1 MIKDARFPQFCGG
14 PAHHKIGSPTPR
26 FAASTGVWLRFVVA
40 SLMPKTGSHF
50 LARCS
55 AAASFPG
62 NVPDKLVRFAPRPP
76 VITKMTNKNL
86 LEATMTQA
94 FASFEALSAF
104 YREQIETPGFDTAFA
119 EQGSMAQLSVH
130 EEPMATD
137 MPDAQAARGAMEM
150 AIGTIFDLLR
160 STRMEEFAQDIVW
173 GFVNSFHVTAQR
185 IEKREDEAS
194 KKLGDMAR
202 AFDPSEIY
210 AVELEETQ
218 RICQTLMDCREAMEA
233 MRDYAG
239 EIYRVETGRPFST
252 VRGSRVSSGLTAS
265 QIDAR
270 DFLAARSAKRREDHA
285 PTGPVVI
292 FSGGT
297 DWHDHELLWDALD
310 ETHAR
315 IPNMILATTA
325 QHKGCDQIAHAWAA
339 ARGVKTVR
347 FTLNRALGKRA
358 GFLRNEQLM
367 NLKPV
372 HAMVCEGSGIQA
384 NLLTRVREA
393 NVPHHAFG
401 LRHQRVAA

>member
-1 MIKDARFPQFCGG
+1 MTDAF
-14 PAHHKIGSPTPR
+14 T
-26 FAASTGVWLRFVVA
+26 
-40 SLMPKTGSHF
+40 
-50 LARCS
+50 
-55 AAASFPG
+55 
-62 NVPDKLVRFAPRPP
+62 
-76 VITKMTNKNL
+76 
-86 LEATMTQA
+86 
-94 FASFEALSAF
+94 SFEELASF
-104 YREQIETPGFDTAFA
+104 YREQIEAPDFDGAFA
-119 EQGSMAQLSVH
+119 EQNTTAQLSVH
-130 EEPMATD
+130 DEPAATE
-137 MPDAQAARGAMEM
+137 MPDPSQARGAVEM
-150 AIGTIFDLLR
+150 IIGTVFDLLR
-160 STRMEEFAQDIVW
+160 GTRMEEFGRDIAW
-173 GFVNSFHVTAQR
+173 GIVNSFHVTAQR
-185 IEKREDEAS
+185 IEKREDDAG

-218 RICQTLMDCREAMEA
+218 LICQTLMDCREAMEA

-252 VRGSRVSSGLTAS
+252 IRGSRASSGMTAS

-270 DFLAARSAKRREDHA
+270 DFLAARATKRREDFA
-285 PTGPVVI
+285 PSGPVVI

-297 DWHDHELLWDALD
+297 AWEDHELLWKTLD

-315 IPNMILATTA
+315 IPSMILATTA

-339 ARGVKTVR
+339 SRGIKTVR

-372 HAMVCEGSGIQA
+372 HAVVCEGSGLQS
-384 NLLTRVREA
+384 NLLTRVLEA
-393 NVPHHAFG
+393 NIPHHAFA

>member
-1 MIKDARFPQFCGG
+1 MKN
-14 PAHHKIGSPTPR
+14 T
-26 FAASTGVWLRFVVA
+26 V
-40 SLMPKTGSHF
+40 
-50 LARCS
+50 
-55 AAASFPG
+55 
-62 NVPDKLVRFAPRPP
+62 
-76 VITKMTNKNL
+76 TNFTDL
-86 LEATMTQA
+86 G
-94 FASFEALSAF
+94 AF
-104 YREQIETPGFDTAFA
+104 YREQIEAPGFDAAFG
-119 EQGSMAQLSVH
+119 EQNSMGQLSVH
-130 EEPMATD
+130 DEPMATE
-137 MPDAQAARGAMEM
+137 MPDPDAARGAMEVV
-150 AIGTIFDLLR
+150 IGTVFDLFR
-160 STRMEEFAQDIVW
+160 GTRMEEFGRDIAW
-173 GFVNSFHVTAQR
+173 GIVNSFHVTSQR
-185 IEKREDEAS
+185 IEKREDEAG
-194 KKLGDMAR
+194 KKLGEMAR

-218 RICQTLMDCREAMEA
+218 RICQTLMDCREAMEVL
-233 MRDYAG
+233 RDYAG

-252 VRGSRVSSGLTAS
+252 ARGSRASSGLTAS

-270 DFLAARSAKRREDHA
+270 DFLAARATQRREQFA

-297 DWHDHELLWDALD
+297 NWHDHELLWQALD

-315 IPNMILATTA
+315 IPHMVLATTA

-339 ARGVKTVR
+339 SRGIKTVR

-372 HAMVCEGSGIQA
+372 HAVVCEGSGLQS

-393 NVPHHAFG
+393 NVPYHAFA

>member
-1 MIKDARFPQFCGG
+1 MQQ
-14 PAHHKIGSPTPR
+14 S
-26 FAASTGVWLRFVVA
+26 
-40 SLMPKTGSHF
+40 
-50 LARCS
+50 
-55 AAASFPG
+55 
-62 NVPDKLVRFAPRPP
+62 
-76 VITKMTNKNL
+76 ITNL
-86 LEATMTQA
+86 EDLG
-94 FASFEALSAF
+94 AF
-104 YREQIETPGFDTAFA
+104 YREQIEAPGFDGAFA
-119 EQGSMAQLSVH
+119 EQGRMAQLSVH
-130 EEPMATD
+130 DEPMAND
-137 MPDAQAARGAMEM
+137 MPNPHAARGAMEM
-150 AIGTIFDLLR
+150 MIGTVFDLFR
-160 STRMEEFAQDIVW
+160 GTRMEEFGQDIVW
-173 GFVNSFHVTAQR
+173 GIVNSFHVTSQR
-185 IEKREDEAS
+185 IEKREDEAT

-239 EIYRVETGRPFST
+239 EIFRVETGRPFST
-252 VRGSRVSSGLTAS
+252 VKGTRVSSGLTAS

-270 DFLAARSAKRREDHA
+270 DFLAARASKRREDHA

-297 DWHDHELLWDALD
+297 DWQDHELLWQALD
-310 ETHAR
+310 ETRTR

-358 GFLRNEQLM
+358 GFVRNEQLL

-372 HAMVCEGSGIQA
+372 HAVVCEGSGLQS
-384 NLLTRVREA
+384 NLLSRVREA
-393 NVPHHAFG
+393 NVPHHAFAQ
-401 LRHQRVAA
+401 RHQRAAA

>member
-1 MIKDARFPQFCGG
+1 
-14 PAHHKIGSPTPR
+14 
-26 FAASTGVWLRFVVA
+26 
-40 SLMPKTGSHF
+40 
-50 LARCS
+50 
-55 AAASFPG
+55 
-62 NVPDKLVRFAPRPP
+62 
-76 VITKMTNKNL
+76 
-86 LEATMTQA
+86 MTQA
-94 FASFEALSAF
+94 FASFEALSTF
-104 YREQIETPGFDTAFA
+104 YRDQIEAPGFDAAFF
-119 EQGSMAQLSVH
+119 EQGSLAQLSVH
-130 EEPMATD
+130 DEPVATE
-137 MPDAQAARGAMEM
+137 MPDPQAARGAMEM
-150 AIGTIFDLLR
+150 VIGTVFDLLR
-160 STRMEEFAQDIVW
+160 GTRMEEFAQDIAW

-185 IEKREDEAS
+185 IEKREDEAG

-252 VRGSRVSSGLTAS
+252 VKGSRSSTGLTAS

-270 DFLAARSAKRREDHA
+270 DFLAARAAKRREEHA

-297 DWHDHELLWDALD
+297 EWLDHSLLWQALD

-315 IPNMILATTA
+315 VPHMILATTA

-347 FTLNRALGKRA
+347 FTLNRALGKKA
-358 GFLRNEQLM
+358 GFVRNEQLLK
-367 NLKPV
+367 LKPV
-372 HAMVCEGSGIQA
+372 HAIVCEGSGLQA
-384 NLLTRVREA
+384 NLLSRVREA
-393 NVPHHAFG
+393 NLPHHAFA
-401 LRHQRVAA
+401 LRHQRVAG

>member
-1 MIKDARFPQFCGG
+1 
-14 PAHHKIGSPTPR
+14 
-26 FAASTGVWLRFVVA
+26 
-40 SLMPKTGSHF
+40 
-50 LARCS
+50 
-55 AAASFPG
+55 
-62 NVPDKLVRFAPRPP
+62 
-76 VITKMTNKNL
+76 MTHAINNL
-86 LEATMTQA
+86 EDLG
-94 FASFEALSAF
+94 AF
-104 YREQIETPGFDTAFA
+104 YREQIEAPGFDGAFA

-130 EEPMATD
+130 DEPTATD
-137 MPDAQAARGAMEM
+137 MPDPHAARGAMEM
-150 AIGTIFDLLR
+150 MIGTVFDLFR
-160 STRMEEFAQDIVW
+160 GTRMEEFGQDIVW
-173 GFVNSFHVTAQR
+173 GIVNSFHVTAQR
-185 IEKREDEAS
+185 VEKREDEAT

-252 VRGSRVSSGLTAS
+252 VKGTRVSSGLTAS

-270 DFLAARSAKRREDHA
+270 DFLAARASKRREDHA

-297 DWHDHELLWDALD
+297 DWQDHELLWQALD

-315 IPNMILATTA
+315 VPHMILATTA

-358 GFLRNEQLM
+358 GFVRNEQLL

-372 HAMVCEGSGIQA
+372 HAVVCEGSGLQS
-384 NLLTRVREA
+384 NLLSRVREA
-393 NVPHHAFG
+393 NVPHHAFAQ
-401 LRHQRVAA
+401 RHQRIAA

>member
-1 MIKDARFPQFCGG
+1 
-14 PAHHKIGSPTPR
+14 
-26 FAASTGVWLRFVVA
+26 
-40 SLMPKTGSHF
+40 
-50 LARCS
+50 
-55 AAASFPG
+55 
-62 NVPDKLVRFAPRPP
+62 
-76 VITKMTNKNL
+76 
-86 LEATMTQA
+86 MTQA

-104 YREQIETPGFDTAFA
+104 YREQIETPGFDAAFA

-137 MPDAQAARGAMEM
+137 MPDPQAARGAMEM

-252 VRGSRVSSGLTAS
+252 VRGSRVSLGLTAS

-292 FSGGT
+292 FSGGI